1 MGTKVG
7 VQIGAYSTSR
17 NDSGFDQTGNS
28 RDEERWSDPR
38 SILKVE
44 LIELSSILRRASI
57 KERSQG

>member
-7 VQIGAYSTSR
+7 VQIGAYATSR

-44 LIELSSILRRASI
+44 LIELSSILRRA
-57 KERSQG
+57 